1 MNHLSPI
8 AKLQAITTLLG
19 LKGLTM
25 GFCAI
30 AVFLGQ
36 RLPERPEVLVG
47 MSAAAF
53 VSACF
58 GLATIWFLKSVGFGH
73 RERISAGLSANR
85 KALA

>member
-8 AKLQAITTLLG
+8 TKPQAITTLLG
-19 LKGLTM
+19 LKGLTA

-30 AVFLGQ
+30 AVFLAQ

-47 MSAAAF
+47 VSAAGF

-58 GLATIWFLKSVGFGH
+58 GLATIWFLKNIGFGY
-73 RERISAGLSANR
+73 RERTCANR
-85 KALA
+85 NTLT